1 MGLKQDKNL
10 KLYFSIREVAER
22 FGLNESTL
30 RYWEKEFDELA
41 PRKTPKG
48 TRYYTEDDIELV
60 RLIHHLLKVRGMTID
75 GARRKLK
82 DNKETTI
89 NQIQIIEKLKTI
101 RTELV
106 ALRNAVDRLETN
118 EDERKD
124 E

>member
-1 MGLKQDKNL
+1 M
-10 KLYFSIREVAER
+10 
-22 FGLNESTL
+22 
-30 RYWEKEFDELA
+30 
-41 PRKTPKG
+41 
-48 TRYYTEDDIELV
+48 

-106 ALRNAVDRLETN
+106 ALRDAVDRLETN

>member
-1 MGLKQDKNL
+1 MGLRQDKNL

-106 ALRNAVDRLETN
+106 ALRDAVDRLETN